1 VTGLPLRTVA
11 LGVAVLAWIG
21 LAREAWFH
29 FVSEPV
35 WTLPS
40 ATREPRPEER
50 YGPVRAALPP
60 AGRVGYLSDLPVA
73 ASPAA
78 RAGDDYGTWLYQQA
92 QYALAPVV
100 LVLGE
105 SRTDVVLAN
114 VKHPEH
120 VDALAHAY
128 GLRVVVRFQGGAVAL
143 LRP

>member
-11 LGVAVLAWIG
+11 LAVAVLAWIG

-40 ATREPRPEER
+40 VTREPRPEER

-73 ASPAA
+73 TSPTA
-78 RAGDDYGTWLYQQA
+78 RAADDYGTWLYQQA

-100 LVLGE
+100 LVHGE

-114 VKHPEH
+114 VKDPEH
-120 VDALAHAY
+120 VDALAHTY
-128 GLRVVVRFQGGAVAL
+128 GLRVVERFQGGAVAL